1 LQADEPVYEDS
12 SGRSFAAPRIESRD
26 GARGLQRLHDINPVT
41 NTHANSYA
49 NAYANAD

>member
-1 LQADEPVYEDS
+1 MQADEPVYEDS